1 MKLSELLPLSHVK
14 ADLQAKDRWQAIDE
28 LLQLL
33 LVAGSLTKDQ
43 VERSSKAILARERSM
58 STGIGGGIAIPH
70 AGVESLDKVVAA
82 LGRSEKGIE
91 FESMDDA
98 PVQLVILLLVPK
110 NQTQLHL
117 RTLATLAKFLN
128 TKNQRQQLLQA
139 DTADKLEQIL
149 VLEKQVEI

>member
-14 ADLQAKDRWQAIDE
+14 ANLQAKDRWQAIEE

-33 LVAGSLTKDQ
+33 MSAGALKEDQ
-43 VERSSKAILARERSM
+43 KQAASKAILARERSM

-70 AGVESLDKVVAA
+70 AGVEGLDKVVAA
-82 LGRSEKGIE
+82 LGRSEQGIE
-91 FESMDDA
+91 FESMDSA

-117 RTLATLAKFLN
+117 KTLATLAKFLH

-149 VLEKQVEI
+149 ILEKQVEI

>member
-1 MKLSELLPLSHVK
+1 MKLSELLPLSHLK
-14 ADLQAKDRWQAIDE
+14 ANLQAKDRWETIEE

-33 LVAGSLTKDQ
+33 IASGSLNKEQADLA
-43 VERSSKAILARERSM
+43 SKAILARERSM

-70 AGVESLDKVVAA
+70 AGVNGLEKVVAA

-91 FESMDDA
+91 FESMDGA

-117 RTLATLAKFLN
+117 KTLATLAKFLN

-139 DTADKLEQIL
+139 NTVDKLGQIL
-149 VLEKQVEI
+149 VLEKQVEL

>member
-91 FESMDDA
+91 FELMDDA